1 MSIPTTEKQTK
12 LTNNL
17 LGNIRDLLN
26 SYFIEMGIA
35 IIPPMEVV
43 EIVDKNEMGMQEIV
57 EVVNTTIDRK
67 LYPAGLATRSRKRDL
82 VMMRQIV
89 AYVCRS
95 FGFQYQQIARTMG
108 VNHAT
113 TIHGVTTVKNLLEH
127 ADPDMVLA
135 YEKIIETLKAY
146 HKDKYGKDLPKIT

>member
-1 MSIPTTEKQTK
+1 MNMLTTEKQTK

-67 LYPAGLATRSRKRDL
+67 RYPAGLATKSRKRDL

-89 AYVCRS
+89 AYVCC
-95 FGFQYQQIARTMG
+95 
-108 VNHAT
+108 VC
-113 TIHGVTTVKNLLEH
+113 L
-127 ADPDMVLA
+127 
-135 YEKIIETLKAY
+135 
-146 HKDKYGKDLPKIT
+146 